1 MFYPGKLILL
11 LVACA
16 PTVAGAQTAPG
27 VHPAPA
33 AAASSHPVKR
43 VAPASK
49 HKLAPVDQEYW
60 LFIADK
66 ARDHESIQ
74 AEIRNHP
81 DRFPPDI
88 ELRDMSMHIGIRP
101 EEYATILT
109 RILAANDRL
118 KENDMERRAAL
129 SKFQKSADYS
139 ARSIPPPELSALGK
153 QHDAIINGTIH
164 TLKQELGTQS
174 FQKLNTWVDLY
185 YRSEASAPAT
195 GTEPTQPRVFAD
207 PSTLQAPVIET

>member
-1 MFYPGKLILL
+1 MFDPRNLILL
-11 LVACA
+11 LIACGS
-16 PTVAGAQTAPG
+16 TIAGAQTARG
-27 VHPAPA
+27 ANRTPA
-33 AAASSHPVKR
+33 AAASSHPAKR
-43 VAPASK
+43 GPAGTR
-49 HKLAPVDQEYW
+49 HKPVPVDQEYW

-74 AEIRNHP
+74 KEIRNHP

-101 EEYATILT
+101 EEYATILAH
-109 RILAANDRL
+109 ILDANDRL
-118 KENDMERRAAL
+118 KENDRERRAAL

-139 ARSIPPPELSALGK
+139 AKSIPPPELIALGK
-153 QHDAIINGTIH
+153 EHDAIIDGTIH
-164 TLKQELGTQS
+164 SLKQELGNQS

-195 GTEPTQPRVFAD
+195 RTEPSEPRFFAD
-207 PSTLQAPVIET
+207 PSTLQAPVVET

>member
-11 LVACA
+11 LIACGSTIA
-16 PTVAGAQTAPG
+16 SAQTVPG
-27 VHPAPA
+27 ANRTPA
-33 AAASSHPVKR
+33 ALRSAHRAKHGSAESVAQKPV
-43 VAPASK
+43 
-49 HKLAPVDQEYW
+49 PVDLEYG

-74 AEIRNHP
+74 EEIRNHP

-109 RILAANDRL
+109 HILDANDRL
-118 KENDMERRAAL
+118 KENDRERRAAL
-129 SKFQKSADYS
+129 SRFPKSADSS
-139 ARSIPPPELSALGK
+139 AKSVPCPELVALGK
-153 QHDAIINGTIH
+153 EHDAIINGTIQS
-164 TLKQELGTQS
+164 LKQELGNQS

-185 YRSEASAPAT
+185 FRSVPDSGTGSGRPTVVYPSTEQAPAIDT
-195 GTEPTQPRVFAD
+195 
-207 PSTLQAPVIET
+207 